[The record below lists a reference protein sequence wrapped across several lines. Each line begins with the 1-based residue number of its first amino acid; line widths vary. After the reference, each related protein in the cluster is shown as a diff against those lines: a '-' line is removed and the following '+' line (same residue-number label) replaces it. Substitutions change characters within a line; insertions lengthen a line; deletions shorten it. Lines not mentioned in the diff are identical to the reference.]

1 VGRMARMNDVEELKY
16 EYERALRE
24 KANLEKRLER
34 KKKMNLLAP
43 GEEDSLKD
51 DISDIDEVIRNLRRK
66 YRSFESERTRA
77 RHIADSSEKAP
88 WEN

>member
-1 VGRMARMNDVEELKY
+1 MARMNDVEELKY

>member
-1 VGRMARMNDVEELKY
+1 MARMNDVEELKY

-43 GEEDSLKD
+43 KEGFAKD
-51 DISDIDEVIRNLRRK
+51 EL
-66 YRSFESERTRA
+66 
-77 RHIADSSEKAP
+77 
-88 WEN
+88 

>member
-1 VGRMARMNDVEELKY
+1 MSDVEELKY